1 MPIRLFFIY
10 ILPFLLLS
18 FDVAKA
24 AVVKGAD
31 NSEITVTNP
40 KRLVVINSSVTET
53 LFTLGLGDLIVG
65 TDAGSTYPSVAE
77 KLPKVGHP
85 YRPSAEGII
94 SLKPDLV
101 IATQDS
107 LPPETAQ
114 QIRSAKIPV
123 LVLEA
128 SDKNGV
134 DGYKRRVRMLAKA
147 FDIEAKA
154 EKEIQ
159 RFEEALKKIA
169 ASARE
174 NSKQPTKVFFL
185 YAHGAASGR
194 IYGTETGPH
203 FLIEAAGANN
213 AAESVEGVKDF
224 TSEAMVKMQPDAILV
239 LKRVSKN
246 LGGPEGVLK
255 LQGISLTPAGKNK
268 RVIEI
273 DDSVRWI
280 GPRFPEFAKELNTA
294 LAK

>member
-1 MPIRLFFIY
+1 MSIRLIMIY
-10 ILPFLLLS
+10 VIPFLLLS
-18 FDVAKA
+18 FDISKA
-24 AVVKGAD
+24 ATVTGAD
-31 NSEITVTNP
+31 NTAITVKDP

-53 LFTLGLGDLIVG
+53 MFALGLGDRIVG
-65 TDAGSTYPSVAE
+65 TDAGSTYPAVAE

-101 IATQDS
+101 IATEDS
-107 LPPETAQ
+107 LPPATAE

-128 SDKNGV
+128 SDKSGV
-134 DGYKRRVRMLAKA
+134 DGYKRRVRMIAKA
-147 FDIEAKA
+147 FEIEAKA

-159 RFEEALKKIA
+159 RFEEALRKID
-169 ASARE
+169 S
-174 NSKQPTKVFFL
+174 STKFGKVFFL

-194 IYGTETGPH
+194 IYGTQTGPH
-203 FLIEAAGANN
+203 YLIEAAGASN

-224 TSEAMVKMQPDAILV
+224 TSEAMIKMQPDAILV

-246 LGGPEGVLK
+246 LGGPDGVLK
-255 LQGISLTPAGKNK
+255 LAGISLTPAGKNK
-268 RVIEI
+268 RIIEI

-280 GPRFPEFAKELNTA
+280 GPRFPEFAQELNAA

>member
-1 MPIRLFFIY
+1 MPVRLFFVY
-10 ILPFLLLS
+10 VLPLILLS
-18 FDVAKA
+18 FNFAKG
-24 AVVKGAD
+24 AVVQGAD
-31 NSEITVTNP
+31 NTEVSVKNP
-40 KRLVVINSSVTET
+40 QRLVVINSSATET
-53 LFTLGLGDLIVG
+53 LFALGLGDRIVG
-65 TDAGSTYPSVAE
+65 TDAGSTYPAVAE

-101 IATQDS
+101 ISTEDS
-107 LPPETAQ
+107 LPPATAE

-128 SDKNGV
+128 SDKSGV

-159 RFEEALKKIA
+159 RFELALKKINPTA
-169 ASARE
+169 EGKSA
-174 NSKQPTKVFFL
+174 KVFFL

-194 IYGTETGPH
+194 IYGTQTGPH
-203 FLIEAAGANN
+203 YLIEAAGAHN

-246 LGGPEGVLK
+246 LGGAEGVLK

-280 GPRFPEFAKELNTA
+280 GPRFPEFAQELNTA

>member
-1 MPIRLFFIY
+1 MRLFFVY
-10 ILPFLLLS
+10 VLPFVLLS
-18 FDVAKA
+18 FNFAEGATVQ
-24 AVVKGAD
+24 GAD
-31 NSEITVTNP
+31 NTEVSVQNP
-40 KRLVVINSSVTET
+40 KRLVVINSSATET
-53 LFTLGLGDLIVG
+53 LFALGLGDRIVG
-65 TDAGSTYPSVAE
+65 TDAGSTYPAVAE

-101 IATQDS
+101 IATEDS
-107 LPPETAQ
+107 LPPATAQ

-128 SDKNGV
+128 SDKSGV
-134 DGYKRRVRMLAKA
+134 DGYKRRVRMIAKA

-159 RFEEALKKIA
+159 RFEEGLKKINS
-169 ASARE
+169 SATE
-174 NSKQPTKVFFL
+174 GKSAKVFFL

-194 IYGTETGPH
+194 IYGTQTGPH
-203 FLIEAAGANN
+203 YLIEAAGAHN

-246 LGGPEGVLK
+246 LGGTEGVLK

-280 GPRFPEFAKELNTA
+280 GPRFPEFAQELNTA